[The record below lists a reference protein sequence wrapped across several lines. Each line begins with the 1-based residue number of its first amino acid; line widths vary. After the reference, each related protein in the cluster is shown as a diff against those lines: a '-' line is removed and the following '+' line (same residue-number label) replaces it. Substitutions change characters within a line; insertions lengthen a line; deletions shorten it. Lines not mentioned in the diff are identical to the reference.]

1 VDRLIQDG
9 EVASREEVVVLDEE
23 EEDVV
28 EGVAAVCPHQEDSA
42 IPIRI
47 ILHLLVGVSSVELRP
62 DG

>member
-9 EVASREEVVVLDEE
+9 EVASREEVVSDEE

-28 EGVAAVCPHQEDSA
+28 GGPAAVCPHREDSA

-47 ILHLLVGVSSVELRP
+47 ILHLLVGVSSV
-62 DG
+62 D

>member
-9 EVASREEVVVLDEE
+9 EVASREEVVSDEE

-28 EGVAAVCPHQEDSA
+28 GGAAAVCPHREDSA

-47 ILHLLVGVSSVELRP
+47 ILHLLVGVSSV
-62 DG
+62 D